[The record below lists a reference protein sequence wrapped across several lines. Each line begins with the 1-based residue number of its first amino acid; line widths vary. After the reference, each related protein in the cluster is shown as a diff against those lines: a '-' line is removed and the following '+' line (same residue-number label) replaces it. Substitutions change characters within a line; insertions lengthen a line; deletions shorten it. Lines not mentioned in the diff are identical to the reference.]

1 MVHPSHVPQR
11 KNHARHGAQFAHG
24 SANLRPTHTPMTP
37 EPAPEQRS
45 DKTAPPS
52 SRWTPARLL
61 RGGRRY
67 FLPWLSLRRWRVRL
81 LLVGAALFAG
91 LIAIAFAIGA
101 EVAISTHAAIIG
113 ERPWLTLFI
122 APGGFALLGWISFR
136 LFPGT
141 EGSGIPQAVAAS
153 MSDDGRVRRQLLSLR
168 IAIAKVF
175 LTLGGLLS
183 GASVGREGPSV
194 QIGASI
200 MHLLSSRKRRR
211 RIASSRDLIVAGSGA
226 GIAAAFNTPLGGV
239 MFAIEEM
246 CRYQAF
252 RANSTTLTAVIFAG
266 LMSLAVLGNY
276 TYFGRTL
283 AAIGWPD
290 GIWPVLACGVA
301 GGLLGGIFTRV
312 LIASAR
318 GLPGRLGVISRT
330 RPVAFAAMC
339 GLLTA
344 LIGLASGG
352 LTYGTGYAESK
363 AALEG
368 SAALPVAF
376 TLMKM
381 AVIWLVFVSRIP
393 GGIFAP
399 ALAVGAGLGSDL
411 ALLLPGDPDPAIL
424 VLGMVAF
431 LSAMTQAP
439 ITAFVIVMEMTAN
452 HQMLL
457 PLMAAAMVAHGVARS
472 VAPVPLYHALSHAW
486 LRKANKQLHP
496 VTTAANIGAKHA
508 PAEADPATTAA
519 TPAPASPKAAP
530 PAPEPPTPESPAPES
545 PAPAPVAAEPVVT
558 PPHPPEDEDTPAT
571 RPPGTA

>member
-1 MVHPSHVPQR
+1 MSEPKPDDKQ
-11 KNHARHGAQFAHG
+11 
-24 SANLRPTHTPMTP
+24 HTT
-37 EPAPEQRS
+37 
-45 DKTAPPS
+45 
-52 SRWTPARLL
+52 SRWNLARLM

-67 FLPWLSLRRWRVRL
+67 ALPWLSLRRWRVRL
-81 LLVGAALFAG
+81 LLVGAALLAG
-91 LIAIAFAIGA
+91 LSAISFAIGA
-101 EVAISTHAAIIG
+101 VLAFCAHAG
-113 ERPWLTLFI
+113 VVRERPWLSLLI
-122 APGGFALLGWISFR
+122 APAGFAALAWISRRF
-136 LFPGT
+136 FPGT
-141 EGSGIPQAVAAS
+141 EGSGIPQAIAAS

-168 IAIAKVF
+168 LAIAKVF

-194 QIGASI
+194 QIGASV
-200 MHLLSSRKRRR
+200 MHMLASRKRHR

-226 GIAAAFNTPLGGV
+226 GIAAAFNTPLGGI

-246 CRYQAF
+246 CRYRAF
-252 RANSTTLTAVIFAG
+252 QANSTTLTAVIFAG

-283 AAIGWPD
+283 ATIGWPD

-312 LIASAR
+312 LVASAR
-318 GLPGRLGVISRT
+318 GLPGRLGMIATT

-368 SAALPVAF
+368 SATLPAAF
-376 TLMKM
+376 TLMKL

-399 ALAVGAGLGSDL
+399 ALAVGAGLGSDI
-411 ALLLPGDPDPAIL
+411 ALLLPGEPDPAIL

-431 LSAMTQAP
+431 LAAMTQTP
-439 ITAFVIVMEMTAN
+439 ITSFVIVMEMTAN

-457 PLMAAAMVAHGVARS
+457 PLMATAVVAHGVSRS
-472 VAPVPLYHALSHAW
+472 VAPVPLYHALAHGW
-486 LRKANKQLHP
+486 LRRAEKRTHEKHAP
-496 VTTAANIGAKHA
+496 PPAPPVAEAPAAADSVTTAAPPSG
-508 PAEADPATTAA
+508 
-519 TPAPASPKAAP
+519 TPAVTSAVAP
-530 PAPEPPTPESPAPES
+530 SADAG
-545 PAPAPVAAEPVVT
+545 AL
-558 PPHPPEDEDTPAT
+558 DQ
-571 RPPGTA
+571 RL

>member
-1 MVHPSHVPQR
+1 M
-11 KNHARHGAQFAHG
+11 AAQPPMSNAPDPAPVAQADG
-24 SANLRPTHTPMTP
+24 TAAATPP
-37 EPAPEQRS
+37 EPGDP
-45 DKTAPPS
+45 PPS
-52 SRWTPARLL
+52 GPPGSPATPGIAARGRAFARLL

-67 FLPWLSLRRWRVRL
+67 ALPWLSLRRWRVRL
-81 LLVGAALFAG
+81 LLVGAALLAG

-101 EVAISTHAAIIG
+101 ELAIATHAGLIR
-113 ERPWLTLFI
+113 ERPWLTLLI
-122 APGGFALLGWISFR
+122 APAGFAALAWISRRF
-136 LFPGT
+136 FHGT
-141 EGSGIPQAVAAS
+141 EGSGIPQAIAAS
-153 MSDDGRVRRQLLSLR
+153 MSDDGQVRRQLLSLR
-168 IAIAKVF
+168 IALAKVF

-194 QIGASI
+194 QVGASV
-200 MHLLSSRKRRR
+200 MHLLASRKRHR

-226 GIAAAFNTPLGGV
+226 GIAAAFNTPLGGI

-246 CRYQAF
+246 CRYRAF
-252 RANSTTLTAVIFAG
+252 QANSTTLTAVIFAG

-283 AAIGWPD
+283 ASLGWPD

-301 GGLLGGIFTRV
+301 GGLLGGIFTRILV
-312 LIASAR
+312 ASAR
-318 GLPGRLGVISRT
+318 GLPGRLGRVAEGQ
-330 RPVAFAAMC
+330 PVAFAAMC

-352 LTYGTGYAESK
+352 VTYGTGYAESK

-381 AVIWLVFVSRIP
+381 AVIWLVFASKIP

-411 ALLLPGDPDPAIL
+411 ALLLPGEQDAAIL

-431 LSAMTQAP
+431 LAAMTQTP
-439 ITAFVIVMEMTAN
+439 ITSFVIVMEMTAN

-457 PLMAAAMVAHGVARS
+457 PLMATAVVAHGVSRS
-472 VAPVPLYHALSHAW
+472 VAPVPLYHALAHGW
-486 LRKANKQLHP
+486 LRRAEKRTHEKHVPPPAP
-496 VTTAANIGAKHA
+496 PVAEAPAAADSVTTAAPPSG
-508 PAEADPATTAA
+508 
-519 TPAPASPKAAP
+519 TPAVTSAVAP
-530 PAPEPPTPESPAPES
+530 SADAG
-545 PAPAPVAAEPVVT
+545 AL
-558 PPHPPEDEDTPAT
+558 DQ
-571 RPPGTA
+571 RL